1 MGKDL
6 TIYVQQWQGNGY
18 YPTYC
23 YKRVN
28 GVWSCGAH
36 KTSKGEN
43 YFNMLECSH
52 GDSYYWY
59 LFEHNPFIFSTEPI
73 WSSNIMHKGNITR
86 DEVKKLI
93 FDEVAPALQ

>member
-18 YPTYC
+18 YPTSC

-43 YFNMLECSH
+43 YFNMSGPDIH

-59 LFEHNPFIFSTEPI
+59 IFEHNPFVFSTEPI
-73 WSSNIMHKGNITR
+73 WSSDTMHKGNLTKEDVR
-86 DEVKKLI
+86 RMI
-93 FDEVAPALQ
+93 FED